1 MLKKMLKHVKTNSM
15 KGACNMAEC
24 TNLLHHKPITLFQLT
39 LLGPRHLWGAV
50 VLLTCPLVLPGATSA
65 RFWIHSSDRT
75 AIRIKLGHIPN
86 VQGKSYCVYL
96 YICISLYPFVSRRPV
111 LLWTLCRQ
119 CSIDRRQRV
128 LGLFRLVVLALGH
141 VHNMTEDGDT
151 IEINLMV

>member
-1 MLKKMLKHVKTNSM
+1 MLKHVKTNSM
-15 KGACNMAEC
+15 KACNMAEC
-24 TNLLHHKPITLFQLT
+24 TNLLHHKPITLFWCSLF
-39 LLGPRHLWGAV
+39 LGLAIYGGQWFFWLARW
-50 VLLTCPLVLPGATSA
+50 CFLVPQKA

-119 CSIDRRQRV
+119 CTIDRRQRV

-151 IEINLMV
+151 IEINMMV

>member
-1 MLKKMLKHVKTNSM
+1 MLKHVKTNSM
-15 KGACNMAEC
+15 KACNMAEC

-86 VQGKSYCVYL
+86 VQGKSYYVYL
-96 YICISLYPFVSRRPV
+96 YICISVYLCILLFPGDPSCFGLCAGSAPLIGGSVFWAFFVSSSW
-111 LLWTLCRQ
+111 LWGMFT
-119 CSIDRRQRV
+119 
-128 LGLFRLVVLALGH
+128 
-141 VHNMTEDGDT
+141 T
-151 IEINLMV
+151 